1 MQKKD
6 DKVGNKTAY
15 EEERLLRMREKQKSC
30 LIMLDQLE
38 IMPFLLQN
46 SFLAIL
52 MLISRKL
59 VQRRRIG
66 DKCGVFATRRP
77 SPN

>member
-1 MQKKD
+1 MQD

-30 LIMLDQLE
+30 LITLDQLE
-38 IMPFLLQN
+38 IMPFFLQN

-59 VQRRRIG
+59 VQRRRID
-66 DKCGVFATRRP
+66 DKCGFFATRRP

>member
-1 MQKKD
+1 MKK
-6 DKVGNKTAY
+6 KCV
-15 EEERLLRMREKQKSC
+15 RMREKQKNC
-30 LIMLDQLE
+30 LITLDQLE
-38 IMPFLLQN
+38 IMPFFLQN

-59 VQRRRIG
+59 VLRKRIG
-66 DKCGVFATRRP
+66 DKCGFFATRRP

>member
-15 EEERLLRMREKQKSC
+15 EEERLVRMREKKSF

-38 IMPFLLQN
+38 IMPFFLRN

>member
-15 EEERLLRMREKQKSC
+15 EEERLVRMREKKSF

-38 IMPFLLQN
+38 IMPFFLRN

-52 MLISRKL
+52 MLISQKL